1 MIENIYQNI
10 DRVYYSKVLVKRLRR
25 INRNMG
31 GEARKQFAA
40 FIPDGDMGRFAGE
53 LLQRIKNDFTPTLNL
68 LRDKKF
74 QELLVNYPRARR
86 TFTVGYEQEDEVTS
100 EVMIRRGKEYQKPR
114 DYLDAFAEFVKENAD
129 QIEAIGILLERPS
142 AWRTEAL
149 NDLQEKL
156 MKNDFPEEELQKAH
170 NLVYNKALV
179 DIISMIKHGAR
190 AESPL
195 YTAAERVDRALDKVM
210 ADKTFDE
217 EQTEW
222 LGYIREHLVEN
233 LTLEMDDFDDMPVFE
248 RQGGSRRAKKVFGDD
263 LTPLI
268 RDINYAIAA

>member
-1 MIENIYQNI
+1 MA
-10 DRVYYSKVLVKRLRR
+10 D
-25 INRNMG
+25 
-31 GEARKQFAA
+31 
-40 FIPDGDMGRFAGE
+40 
-53 LLQRIKNDFTPTLNL
+53 
-68 LRDKKF
+68 DKKRGTKTSRF
-74 QELLVNYPRARR
+74 GSSARISHDSSEYYNSRLYSELRN
-86 TFTVGYEQEDEVTS
+86 
-100 EVMIRRGKEYQKPR
+100 
-114 DYLDAFAEFVKENAD
+114 N
-129 QIEAIGILLERPS
+129 
-142 AWRTEAL
+142 
-149 NDLQEKL
+149 QEKAHTPE
-156 MKNDFPEEELQKAH
+156 NDFPEEELQKAH
-170 NLVYNKALV
+170 KLVYNKALV